1 MKPTI
6 NQLAEVNYEEGS
18 IPEIFSVVN
27 KITKNLDKFQRMVLS
42 KTQLT
47 PPQYSVLNTL
57 GISGENGLTLSQL
70 AKACYS
76 SPPTMTHL
84 IDTLEKKKVV
94 KREPNPY
101 DRRSLLVKLTSEGN
115 KAINEAPSVKN
126 IYADCCSILNPE
138 EKHDLS
144 LLLKKLNKALKGFLE

>member
-6 NQLAEVNYEEGS
+6 NQLSELNYEEGS
-18 IPEIFSVVN
+18 IPEIFSIVN
-27 KITKNLDKFQRMVLS
+27 KITKNLDKFQRLVLS

-57 GISGENGLTLSQL
+57 GILGEDGLTLSQL

-94 KREPNPY
+94 KRVPNPD
-101 DRRSLLVKLTSEGN
+101 DRRSLLVKLTLEGN
-115 KAINEAPSVKN
+115 SAIKEAPSVKT

-144 LLLKKLNKALKGFLE
+144 LLLKKLNRALKGFLE